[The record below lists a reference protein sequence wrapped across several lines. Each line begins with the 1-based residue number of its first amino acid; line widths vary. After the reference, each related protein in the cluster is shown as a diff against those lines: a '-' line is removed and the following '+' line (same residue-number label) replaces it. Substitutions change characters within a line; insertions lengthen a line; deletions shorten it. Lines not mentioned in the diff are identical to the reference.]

1 MRQLEVKGDR
11 YERKAR
17 LGEKERVR
25 MRETAC
31 EKGRQERQEGKGEV
45 YIRGCRKERE
55 EGKKNKSL
63 LVIL

>member
-1 MRQLEVKGDR
+1 
-11 YERKAR
+11 
-17 LGEKERVR
+17 

-45 YIRGCRKERE
+45 YIRGYRKEHE
-55 EGKKNKSL
+55 KGKKSKSL